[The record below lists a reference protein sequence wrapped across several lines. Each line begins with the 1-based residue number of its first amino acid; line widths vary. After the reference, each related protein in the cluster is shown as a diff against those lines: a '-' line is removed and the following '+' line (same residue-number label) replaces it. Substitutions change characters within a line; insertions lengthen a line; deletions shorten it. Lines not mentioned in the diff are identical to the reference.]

1 MGSKKNKP
9 RPAASAKEEPRP
21 RAVRAWSFSARWI
34 LAGIVV
40 LGVFLRAWYLVEI
53 HDAPDFAAPQ
63 QDPDV
68 MDWYA
73 RALVTGDWTVREGE
87 NDPEMLTTPY
97 FRPPGHAYYL
107 AAIYFFTKCSYL
119 APRLV
124 NMCLGLVSILL
135 MFRLAKRLYGETA
148 GLIVAF
154 FMATYWVFIFWE
166 GELNDPC
173 LFVFLGAA
181 LMNVLWEW
189 GKGLRARWAALAGLI
204 CGCYALMRPN
214 ILIFG
219 PFIAFWMAWIA
230 YRRGEWRRIPA
241 SWAALLCMTVI
252 CIVPVTIR
260 NYRASGEFVPIST
273 YFGENFLIGNGEDS
287 DGVTPWTPY
296 LQELEG
302 TGNWSVWVYNNVV
315 KGVGKELGI
324 KNMTH
329 SGASSYFVQKT
340 LKFIKDHPWR
350 TIKLAVVKA
359 ILFWSPIEITCNKVV
374 HYEKHFYAPLKYL
387 PGFAMVAALF
397 FVGIV
402 RLVADWRA
410 GRLGEGMATVRG
422 LSNTPPNASRAEMA
436 DKETKRG
443 EGERDRMRDM
453 TLLIL
458 LFVLTYYLS
467 FLPFFVNGRARVP
480 VIPFA
485 FLFGAYGLCRIAG
498 YFQNGER
505 RRAAGWTAAF
515 CVAYGLASIQYI
527 GFDPDLSRWHYQRA
541 ESYMRQGKVDDA
553 IAAAR
558 PILDRPET
566 ASYMHMRLA
575 RLFAKADRKEEAF
588 QHLMAALR
596 HHPNDPDVRLSG
608 AAELIK
614 IGRIEEGIKH
624 YKETLRLN
632 PNDAVAHNNLGVL
645 LEDQGHFDEA
655 YTHYSEAVRSDPAM
669 PVARNN
675 LGNLM
680 ARLGHYEE
688 AIRHFAKAV
697 EDDPKQQ
704 DYHYNLAV
712 QLANAGYADKAIE
725 RYQKALEL
733 DPNDARAHNNLGLL
747 LAEKKEYEAA
757 ERHYREALRVVPE
770 FVLVYANWGNMLVNQ
785 GRMDD
790 GIAMYRKGLEISPGD
805 AGLHNGLGYLYARAG
820 KDDLAKME
828 YEEALRIAPDYP
840 LALNNLGNLHNRQN
854 RPNEAIRCYQRALSI
869 DPRDRFAY
877 ANLGDVY
884 ANQGRWQEAV
894 TAYENAIAI
903 NPSNAVA
910 ANGLASALIKLGRFE
925 EGIRFFEQALSLDP
939 KYAAAHYNYGAVLA
953 ATGQTAKAIEHFK
966 AALAI
971 APDFQLA
978 RDMLGKLGGG

>member
-1 MGSKKNKP
+1 MGKKKDKLRVASSSKEASYP
-9 RPAASAKEEPRP
+9 RTSESRSAP
-21 RAVRAWSFSARWI
+21 VRWI
-34 LAGIVV
+34 LAAILLVGVV
-40 LGVFLRAWYLVEI
+40 LRAWYLAEI
-53 HDAPDFAAPQ
+53 LNAPDFAAPQ

-107 AAIYFFTKCSYL
+107 AAIYYFTKCSYL
-119 APRLV
+119 APRIV
-124 NMCLGLVSILL
+124 NMFLGLLSILL
-135 MFRLAKRLYGETA
+135 MFRLAKRLHGETA

-154 FMATYWVFIFWE
+154 FMATYWVFVFWE

-189 GKGLRARWAALAGLI
+189 GRGLGARWAALAGLI

-214 ILIFG
+214 ILLFG
-219 PFIAFWMAWIA
+219 PFIAFWMAWVA
-230 YRRGEWRRIPA
+230 YRRGQWRRIPA
-241 SWAALLCMTVI
+241 SWAALLCVTI
-252 CIVPVTIR
+252 ACIAPVTVR
-260 NYRASGEFVPIST
+260 NYRVSGEFVPIST
-273 YFGENFLIGNGEDS
+273 YFGENFMIGNGEDS

-296 LQELEG
+296 LQDLEG

-315 KGVGKELGI
+315 KGLGKELGI

-329 SGASSYFVQKT
+329 SGASSYFVRKT
-340 LKFIKDHPWR
+340 LKFIKEHPWR
-350 TIKLAVVKA
+350 TIKLAAVKA
-359 ILFWSPIEITCNKVV
+359 VLFWTPIEITCNKVV
-374 HYEKHFYAPLKYL
+374 HYEKRFYAPLKYL
-387 PGFAMVAALF
+387 PGFAMVMALLV
-397 FVGIV
+397 VGLM
-402 RLVADWRA
+402 RFALDWRA
-410 GRLGEGMATVRG
+410 KRLMTG
-422 LSNTPPNASRAEMA
+422 LPGAESRA
-436 DKETKRG
+436 
-443 EGERDRMRDM
+443 RDL
-453 TLLIL
+453 TILIL
-458 LFVLTYYLS
+458 LFMLTYYLS

-485 FLFGAYGLCRIAG
+485 FLFGAYVLCRIG
-498 YFQNGER
+498 EYFRNGER
-505 RRAAGWTAAF
+505 RRAAGWTAAL
-515 CVAYGLASIQYI
+515 CAAYGLASVQYI
-527 GFDPDLSRWHYQRA
+527 GFEPDLSRWHYQRA
-541 ESYMRQGKVDDA
+541 ESYMRQGKVDEA

-575 RLFAKADRKEEAF
+575 RLFAKAGRKDEAF
-588 QHLMAALR
+588 QHLMAALQR
-596 HHPNDPDVRLSG
+596 HPNDPDVRLSG

-614 IGRIEEGIKH
+614 IGRIEEGIEH
-624 YKETLRLN
+624 YNETLRLN

-645 LEDQGHFDEA
+645 LEDQGKFDEA
-655 YTHYSEAVRSDPAM
+655 YAHYSEAVRSDPAL

-704 DYHYNLAV
+704 DYHYNLGV
-712 QLANAGYADKAIE
+712 QLANAGYTEKAIE
-725 RYQKALEL
+725 RYRIALEL

-747 LAEKKEYEAA
+747 LAEKKEYVEA
-757 ERHYREALRVVPE
+757 EKHYREALRIVPE
-770 FVLVYANWGNMLVNQ
+770 FVLVYANWGNMLVDQ
-785 GRMDD
+785 GRLDD
-790 GIAMYRKGLEISPGD
+790 GIAMYRQGLDISPED
-805 AGLHNGLGYLYARAG
+805 AGLHNGLGYLYAQAG
-820 KDDLAKME
+820 KDDLAKRE
-828 YEEALRIAPDYP
+828 YEEALRIAPNYP
-840 LALNNLGNLHNRQN
+840 LALNNLGNLYNRQN
-854 RPNEAIRCYQRALSI
+854 RPDEAIRCYQRALAI
-869 DPRDRFAY
+869 DPRDRFAN

-884 ANQGRWQEAV
+884 SNQGRWQEAAE
-894 TAYENAIAI
+894 AYSKAIEI

-910 ANGLASALIKLGRFE
+910 ANGLASALIKLGRIE
-925 EGIRFFEQALSLDP
+925 EGIRFLEKALSLDP
-939 KYAAAHYNYGAVLA
+939 KFAAAHYNYGAVLA
-953 ATGQTAKAIEHFK
+953 AAGQTAKAIEHFK

-978 RDMLGKLGGG
+978 RDMLDRLGGG